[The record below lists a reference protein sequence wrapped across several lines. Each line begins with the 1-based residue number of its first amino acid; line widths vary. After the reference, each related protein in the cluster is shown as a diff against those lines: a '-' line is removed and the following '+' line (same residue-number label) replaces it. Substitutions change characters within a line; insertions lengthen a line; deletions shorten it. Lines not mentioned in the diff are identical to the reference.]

1 MATPV
6 LADKDHNSVAR
17 ILNLPAP
24 ASDNEPARKIDLTAA
39 IEGLAW
45 KDNVRA
51 ASTGNVNTASPGSA
65 IDSVTL
71 TSGDRILLK
80 DQTAPAQN
88 GIYVWTGAASPLTR
102 AADASTGEEL
112 VNAVVI
118 VDEGS
123 SNAGTKWRQSEVAI
137 TLDTDDVVFG
147 TFVDAVADASETVKG
162 KIEIATQAE
171 ADGGTDDVRALTPL
185 KAKTA
190 SWRGRGLVQSIGDGS
205 STQYDVT
212 HNFNTYNVHVEVWQ
226 TSGSRYKVECDIS
239 QPSVNAVRINTAAA
253 VASNA
258 LSVRIREVPGS

>member
-24 ASDNEPARKIDLTAA
+24 LSDNEPARKIDLTSA

-51 ASTGNVNTASPGSA
+51 GSTGNVNLASPGTTL
-65 IDSVTL
+65 DSVTL
-71 TSGDRILLK
+71 VSGNRVLLK
-80 DQTAPAQN
+80 NQTAPAEN
-88 GIYVWTGAASPLTR
+88 GIYVWTGSASPLTR
-102 AADASTGEEL
+102 AADGSTGEEL

-123 SNAGTKWRQSEVAI
+123 TNAATKWRQTQVAI
-137 TLDTDDVVFG
+137 TLGTTGVVFES
-147 TFVDAVADASETVKG
+147 FADSVADASETVKG

-171 ADGGTDDVRALTPL
+171 ADAGSDDVRALTPL

-190 SWRGRGLVQSIGDGS
+190 SWRGRGLVQNIGDGS
-205 STQYDVT
+205 QTQYNVT

-226 TSGSRYKVECDIS
+226 ATGSRYKVECDIS
-239 QPSVNAVRINTAAA
+239 QPDVNTVRINTAGA

>member
-6 LADKDHNSVAR
+6 LADKDHNNVAR

-51 ASTGNVNTASPGSA
+51 ASTGNVNTASPGAS
-65 IDSVTL
+65 IDGVTL
-71 TSGDRILLK
+71 VSGDRILLK
-80 DQTAPAQN
+80 DQSAPAQN
-88 GIYVWTGAASPLTR
+88 GLYIWTGAAAPLTR
-102 AADASTGEEL
+102 TADASTGLEL

-118 VDEGS
+118 VDEGTA
-123 SNAGTKWRQSEVAI
+123 NAGTKWRQTQVDI

-147 TFVDAVADASETVKG
+147 TFGDAVADASETVKG
-162 KIEIATQAE
+162 KIEIATQGE
-171 ADGGTDDVRALTPL
+171 TDTGTDDVRALTPL

-190 SWRGRGLVQSIGDGS
+190 SWRGRGMVQAIGDGS
-205 STQYDVT
+205 GTQFDVT
-212 HNFNTYNVHVEVWQ
+212 HNFNTRNLHVEVWQ
-226 TSGSRYKVECDIS
+226 ASGSYYKVECEIS
-239 QPSVNAVRINTAAA
+239 LPNANTVRINTAAS

-258 LSVRIREVPGS
+258 LNVVIREVPTS